1 MCAGERGR
9 REGSEVIDSIH
20 SFASAVNGRRYEFA
34 VDVPEGMGRTALLF
48 VHTMVASTNVGE
60 YAIATPQGWHELGVA
75 TGTTTNR
82 RYVAGAWSMPE
93 PSSGRQLVVI
103 ETSRPVA
110 GVVAFW
116 CLSEAAPLR
125 AVAQAGNAQA
135 LEAAGPFAAPVVF
148 AAQARQGAA
157 EIGTDTGQVL
167 SSLSAA
173 PEDTSQEVAAALM
186 LAGPSEV
193 VRAQA
198 QGGRLALL
206 LAVELAVE
214 EEPPPP
220 PPPPPVRIHEFSVIV
235 RELGPGQS
243 YEVRH
248 VRPTEMV
255 MGAAGIDWGQTPYTS
270 HILAVPEEPAAP
282 E

>member
-1 MCAGERGR
+1 
-9 REGSEVIDSIH
+9 
-20 SFASAVNGRRYEFA
+20 
-34 VDVPEGMGRTALLF
+34 MGRTALLF

-103 ETSRPVA
+103 ETSRPVV

-116 CLSEAAPLR
+116 CVSEAAPLR
-125 AVAQAGNAQA
+125 AVALAGNAQA
-135 LEAAGPFAAPVVF
+135 LEAAGPFAGPVVF

-173 PEDTSQEVAAALM
+173 PEDTSQEVSAALM
-186 LAGPSEV
+186 LAGPGES
-193 VRAQA
+193 VRARS

-220 PPPPPVRIHEFSVIV
+220 PPPARNHEFSVIV
-235 RELGPGQS
+235 RELRPGQS

-255 MGAAGIDWGQTPYTS
+255 MGARGIDWEQTPYTS
-270 HILAVPEEPAAP
+270 HILAVSEGPAAQ